1 MKVRDILS
9 GQAVVSVQDDD
20 SLGLATQIMLW
31 GGVHHLPVMDS
42 SKRLVGLLEERDI
55 LACRAREGT
64 AADRRLVRSA
74 MSAAPATVTPDE
86 DVAAAAQRMLGRG
99 ASCLLVL
106 SSGHIVGVLTTTDL
120 LRYEAE
126 SETAPEPGAEPA
138 PTASASSVADIM
150 QTHVITAAADDYLM
164 DALARMA
171 ERNIRHLPV
180 VSGDRRVVGI
190 LSDRDIRTTIG
201 DPGRAVQVE
210 QSRVRL
216 QSLRVAD
223 AMSRNVLT
231 VTAQAPLSEA
241 AARFLDHR
249 IGALPVVDGED
260 QLVGIVSYLDLL
272 RIASFQHGK
281 TDGARRAPLRP
292 TRILSESW

>member
-1 MKVRDILS
+1 MKVKDILS

-31 GGVHHLPVMDS
+31 AGVHHLPVMDA

-64 AADRRLVRSA
+64 AADLRLVRSA
-74 MSAAPATVTPDE
+74 MAAAPATIAPDE
-86 DVAAAAQRMLGRG
+86 EVAAAAQRMLGRD
-99 ASCLLVL
+99 ASCLVVL
-106 SSGHIVGVLTTTDL
+106 AAGHVVGVLTTTDL
-120 LRYEAE
+120 LRHEAE
-126 SETAPEPGAEPA
+126 AEAEAEPA
-138 PTASASSVADIM
+138 PAASASSVADIM
-150 QTHVITAAADDYLM
+150 QTPVITAAADDYLM

-180 VSGDRRVVGI
+180 VAGDLKVVGI
-190 LSDRDIRTTIG
+190 LSDRDIRTAIG
-201 DPGRAVQVE
+201 DPGRAVQIE

-223 AMSRNVLT
+223 AMSRSVLT
-231 VTAQAPLSEA
+231 VTAHAPLSEA

-249 IGALPVVDGED
+249 IGALPVVDDED
-260 QLVGIVSYLDLL
+260 RLVGIVSYLDLL
-272 RIASFQHGK
+272 RFASFQHGK
-281 TDGARRAPLRP
+281 TDGTRRAALRP
-292 TRILSESW
+292 TRVVSESW

>member
-1 MKVRDILS
+1 MKVKDILS

-31 GGVHHLPVMDS
+31 AGVHHLPVMDS
-42 SKRLVGLLEERDI
+42 SKRLVGLLEERDL
-55 LACRAREGT
+55 LACRAREGA

-126 SETAPEPGAEPA
+126 SEVEPRAEPT
-138 PTASASSVADIM
+138 PTVSASSVADIM

-180 VSGDRRVVGI
+180 ISGDRRVVGI

-223 AMSRNVLT
+223 AMTRNVLT

-249 IGALPVVDGED
+249 IGALPVVDEED

-281 TDGARRAPLRP
+281 TDGARRSPLQP